1 MSGTCLDMD
10 GLDRVA
16 LSGPTPRDQAHFDLC
31 PRCRTRLLTY
41 REYLALPGEPEP
53 EGEPAAVDRLRER
66 LRAEIHGAGSAAA
79 GPGAGW
85 RSVGPEDRGA
95 TARSARELWRN
106 GLRRL
111 FGVRGLRP
119 AVGLAAIALAGI
131 LLIRERPAPVEDH
144 GVLRDRPAG
153 RATAEVVIVRTQST
167 PDGAVALTWR
177 RFSGAEMYRVV
188 VFSADLAEISRSPA
202 GTDTTFVLDSAAV
215 AAIAQGPVGMFVE
228 VHALAQGDRIAA
240 SRTMALPRR

>member
-1 MSGTCLDMD
+1 MSETCLDMG

-16 LSGPTPRDQAHFDLC
+16 ISGPTPQDQAHLDVC

-41 REYLALPGEPEP
+41 REYLALPEESEP
-53 EGEPAAVDRLRER
+53 EGESVAMDRLRER
-66 LRAEIHGAGSAAA
+66 LKAEIHGTPSSAA
-79 GPGAGW
+79 GPGAKW
-85 RSVGPEDRGA
+85 RGVSPEDRGA
-95 TARSARELWRN
+95 AARSARESWRD

-111 FGVRGLRP
+111 RGLRGLRP

-153 RATAEVVIVRTQST
+153 RPTAEVVIARTQST

-177 RFSGAEMYRVV
+177 RFPGAEMYRVV

-202 GTDTTFVLDSAAV
+202 GTDTTFVLDSSAV
-215 AAIAQGPVGMFVE
+215 AALAQGPVGMFVE
-228 VHALAQGDRIAA
+228 VQALAQGDRIAA